1 MSGQYIERGEFADRV
16 LHPSYVNKQ
25 KAPLQVLSQAARF
38 ENVRKNQFATV
49 EDLKSTTA
57 VPTTFDTYY
66 DPSHP
71 DADWSGMVSSKH
83 RHKKHSNDHISQ
95 RTGIIIIYNK
105 NKMLIITT
113 FFRFDS
119 E

>member
-1 MSGQYIERGEFADRV
+1 MSGTAAGPYIEPGEFTDRV
-16 LHPSYVNKQ
+16 LHSSFTNKQ

-38 ENVRKNQFATV
+38 ENNRKNQFATV
-49 EDLKSTTA
+49 EDLKNTTA

-83 RHKKHSNDHISQ
+83 RQKKHTNDHISQ
-95 RTGIIIIYNK
+95 KSGII
-105 NKMLIITT
+105 LITI
-113 FFRFDS
+113 
-119 E
+119 